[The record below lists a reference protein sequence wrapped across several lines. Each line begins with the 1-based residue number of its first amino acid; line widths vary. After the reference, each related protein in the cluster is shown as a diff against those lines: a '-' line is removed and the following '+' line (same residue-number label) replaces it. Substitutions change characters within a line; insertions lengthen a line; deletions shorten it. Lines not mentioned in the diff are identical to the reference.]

1 MHVGEVN
8 YIRNGHRISTLM
20 HVDTTLPLW
29 ALFDI
34 YGAVQKV
41 KLLGRL
47 CSFITVAILD
57 TYCVLRLLYRI
68 HRYYDS
74 KIYTLWFSYKIA
86 ASFD

>member
-1 MHVGEVN
+1 MHVGEVH

-41 KLLGRL
+41 KFLGKL
-47 CSFITVAILD
+47 FSFLVVAIFV
-57 TYCVLRLLYRI
+57 YIFVAHYNCCI
-68 HRYYDS
+68 
-74 KIYTLWFSYKIA
+74 
-86 ASFD
+86 